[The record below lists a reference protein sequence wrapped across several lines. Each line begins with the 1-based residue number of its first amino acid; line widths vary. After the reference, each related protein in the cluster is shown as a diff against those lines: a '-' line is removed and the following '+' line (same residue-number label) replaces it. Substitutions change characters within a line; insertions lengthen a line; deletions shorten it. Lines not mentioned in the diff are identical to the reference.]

1 MLGRSVARGAV
12 YCSREEKEE
21 AEQEQEELE
30 NVLVCNEE
38 EAR

>member
-21 AEQEQEELE
+21 AEEEQE
-30 NVLVCNEE
+30 V
-38 EAR
+38 